1 MLKTKFIWINLTLL
15 ISVILSTTLS
25 AAIFKNRGGED
36 LETFIFFGSTRELSM
51 GGISVD
57 PDDASVNMHNPA
69 LVGNLSGIEG
79 YGMAIPLYLKNT
91 YYFSTSATGKTPFFN
106 LGLSYSQYVVN
117 NIEIRNSAGAVTSI
131 ERELDISSSLVIS
144 RDIFIVKDI
153 YAGFRFNFLYR
164 YLFSEHRF
172 GVSSDLFLAYKAPL
186 NAVRKKKGLAWLDNF
201 VVKLGV
207 IDLIPALMFK
217 ERERVYDPWFV
228 VGLAY
233 RIPLPTIGKKKV
245 NLGVIKIE
253 GEVTFFNMV
262 KKAGIGI
269 EFLLFDMISLR
280 GGYNILENEVT
291 AGCGITFK
299 GLGAGYGMVWKNDI
313 NAIHSFSAKFK
324 LDEVLK
330 IKDSIKIRREK
341 KKTEGDEKID
351 KAEK

>member
-117 NIEIRNSAGAVTSI
+117 NIEIRNSVGAVTSI

-144 RDIFIVKDI
+144 RDIFVVKDI

-172 GVSSDLFLAYKAPL
+172 GVS
-186 NAVRKKKGLAWLDNF
+186 
-201 VVKLGV
+201 
-207 IDLIPALMFK
+207 
-217 ERERVYDPWFV
+217 
-228 VGLAY
+228 
-233 RIPLPTIGKKKV
+233 
-245 NLGVIKIE
+245 
-253 GEVTFFNMV
+253 
-262 KKAGIGI
+262 
-269 EFLLFDMISLR
+269 
-280 GGYNILENEVT
+280 
-291 AGCGITFK
+291 
-299 GLGAGYGMVWKNDI
+299 
-313 NAIHSFSAKFK
+313 
-324 LDEVLK
+324 
-330 IKDSIKIRREK
+330 
-341 KKTEGDEKID
+341 
-351 KAEK
+351 